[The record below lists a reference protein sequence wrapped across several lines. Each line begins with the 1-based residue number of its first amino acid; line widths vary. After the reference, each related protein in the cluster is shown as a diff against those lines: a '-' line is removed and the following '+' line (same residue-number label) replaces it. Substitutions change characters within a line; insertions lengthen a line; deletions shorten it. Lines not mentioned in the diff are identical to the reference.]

1 MVNESENILDDM
13 TSETQSDLESVIDDS
28 WAKDDQVVD
37 MAQVL
42 EELQKS
48 NDQNLDMAQRAQA
61 ELANYRKRVDDE
73 RLTQQ
78 QYANSRLIIRL
89 LPIVDELEMA
99 LEHSEDTEINASW
112 LDGIK
117 LIHRKVIQ
125 MLEAEGLHKIDAIG
139 QAFDPLQHEAVSTE
153 DSNEVATG
161 YIVGVLRNGYKLHDR
176 IIQPAQVVVAR

>member
-1 MVNESENILDDM
+1 MVNESEDILDNM
-13 TSETQSDLESVIDDS
+13 TTGTEDLVDNSL
-28 WAKDDQVVD
+28 ANDDQVVD
-37 MAQVL
+37 VAELL

-48 NDQNLDMAQRAQA
+48 NDQNLDLAQRAQA

-73 RLTQQ
+73 RLAQQ

-99 LEHSEDTEINASW
+99 LEHSGDIEINASW

-161 YIVGVLRNGYKLHDR
+161 YILEVLRNGYKLHDR

>member
-1 MVNESENILDDM
+1 MVNESEDILDNM
-13 TSETQSDLESVIDDS
+13 ASGTEDLIDDS
-28 WAKDDQVVD
+28 LANDDQVVD
-37 MAQVL
+37 VAELL

-73 RLTQQ
+73 RLAQQ

-99 LEHSEDTEINASW
+99 LEHSGDMEINASW
-112 LDGIK
+112 LDGIT

-161 YIVGVLRNGYKLHDR
+161 YILEVLRNGYKLHDR

>member
-1 MVNESENILDDM
+1 MVNESEDILDNM
-13 TSETQSDLESVIDDS
+13 ASGTESLIDDFV
-28 WAKDDQVVD
+28 ADNDQVVD
-37 MAQVL
+37 VAELL

-73 RLTQQ
+73 RLAQQ

-99 LEHSEDTEINASW
+99 LEHSGDMEINASW

-139 QAFDPLQHEAVSTE
+139 QAFDPLQHEAVSTD

-161 YIVGVLRNGYKLHDR
+161 YILEVLRNGYKLHDR

>member
-1 MVNESENILDDM
+1 MVNESEDILDNM
-13 TSETQSDLESVIDDS
+13 ASGTEDLIDDS
-28 WAKDDQVVD
+28 LANDDQVVD
-37 MAQVL
+37 VAELL

-99 LEHSEDTEINASW
+99 LEHSEDMEINTSW

-125 MLEAEGLHKIDAIG
+125 MLESEGLHKIDAIG
-139 QAFDPLQHEAVSTE
+139 QAFDPLQHEAVSTD

-161 YIVGVLRNGYKLHDR
+161 YILEVLRNGYKLHDR

>member
-1 MVNESENILDDM
+1 MVNESEDILDNM
-13 TSETQSDLESVIDDS
+13 ASGTEALIDDS
-28 WAKDDQVVD
+28 LANDDQVVD
-37 MAQVL
+37 VAELL

-99 LEHSEDTEINASW
+99 LEHSGDMEINASW

-161 YIVGVLRNGYKLHDR
+161 YILEVLRNGYKLHDR

>member
-1 MVNESENILDDM
+1 MVNESEDILDNM
-13 TSETQSDLESVIDDS
+13 ASGTEDLIDDS
-28 WAKDDQVVD
+28 LANDDQVVD
-37 MAQVL
+37 VAELL

-99 LEHSEDTEINASW
+99 LEHSGDMEINTSW

-139 QAFDPLQHEAVSTE
+139 QAFDPLQHEAVSTD

-161 YIVGVLRNGYKLHDR
+161 YILEVLRNGYKLHDR

>member
-1 MVNESENILDDM
+1 MVNESEDILDNM
-13 TSETQSDLESVIDDS
+13 ASGTEDLVDNSL
-28 WAKDDQVVD
+28 ANDDQVVD
-37 MAQVL
+37 VAELL

-48 NDQNLDMAQRAQA
+48 NDQNLDLAQRAQA

-99 LEHSEDTEINASW
+99 LEHSGDMEINASW

-161 YIVGVLRNGYKLHDR
+161 YILEVLRNGYKLHDR

>member
-1 MVNESENILDDM
+1 MVNESEDILDNM
-13 TSETQSDLESVIDDS
+13 TTGTEDLVDNSL
-28 WAKDDQVVD
+28 ANDDQAVD
-37 MAQVL
+37 VAELL

-48 NDQNLDMAQRAQA
+48 NDQNLDLAQRAQA

-73 RLTQQ
+73 RLAQQ

-99 LEHSEDTEINASW
+99 LEHSGDMEINASW

-139 QAFDPLQHEAVSTE
+139 QAFDPLQHEAVSTA

-161 YIVGVLRNGYKLHDR
+161 YILEVLRNGYKLHDR

>member
-1 MVNESENILDDM
+1 MVNESEDILDNM
-13 TSETQSDLESVIDDS
+13 TTGTEDLVDNSL
-28 WAKDDQVVD
+28 ANDDQVVD
-37 MAQVL
+37 VAELL

-99 LEHSEDTEINASW
+99 LEHSGDMEINTSW

-161 YIVGVLRNGYKLHDR
+161 YILEVLRNGYKLHDR

>member
-1 MVNESENILDDM
+1 MVNESEDILDNM
-13 TSETQSDLESVIDDS
+13 TTGTEDLVDNSL
-28 WAKDDQVVD
+28 ANDDQVVD
-37 MAQVL
+37 VAELL

-73 RLTQQ
+73 RLAQQ

-99 LEHSEDTEINASW
+99 LEHSGDMEINASW

-161 YIVGVLRNGYKLHDR
+161 YILEVLRNGYKLHDR

>member
-1 MVNESENILDDM
+1 MVNESEDILDNM
-13 TSETQSDLESVIDDS
+13 TSGSEGLIDDS
-28 WAKDDQVVD
+28 MASDEPAVD
-37 MAQVL
+37 MAALL

-99 LEHSEDTEINASW
+99 LEHSGDAEINASW

-125 MLEAEGLHKIDAIG
+125 MLESEGLHKIDAIG

-161 YIVGVLRNGYKLHDR
+161 YILEVLRNGYKLHDR

>member
-1 MVNESENILDDM
+1 MLNESEDILDNM
-13 TSETQSDLESVIDDS
+13 ASGTESLIDDFV
-28 WAKDDQVVD
+28 ADNDQVVD
-37 MAQVL
+37 VAELL
-42 EELQKS
+42 EELQKT

-99 LEHSEDTEINASW
+99 LEHSGNAEINTSW

-161 YIVGVLRNGYKLHDR
+161 YILEVLRNGYKLHDR

>member
-1 MVNESENILDDM
+1 MVNESEDILDNM
-13 TSETQSDLESVIDDS
+13 TTGTEDLVDNSL
-28 WAKDDQVVD
+28 ANDDQVVD
-37 MAQVL
+37 VAELL

-48 NDQNLDMAQRAQA
+48 NDQNLDLAQRAQA

-73 RLTQQ
+73 RLAQQ

-99 LEHSEDTEINASW
+99 LEHSGDMEINASW
-112 LDGIK
+112 LDGIT

-139 QAFDPLQHEAVSTE
+139 QAFDPLQHEAVSTA

-161 YIVGVLRNGYKLHDR
+161 YILEVLRNGYKLHDR

>member
-1 MVNESENILDDM
+1 MVNESEDILDNM
-13 TSETQSDLESVIDDS
+13 ASGTESLIDDFV
-28 WAKDDQVVD
+28 ADNDQVVD
-37 MAQVL
+37 VAELL

-99 LEHSEDTEINASW
+99 LEHSGDMEINTSW

-125 MLEAEGLHKIDAIG
+125 MLESEGLHKIDAIG
-139 QAFDPLQHEAVSTE
+139 QAFDPLQHEAVSTD

-161 YIVGVLRNGYKLHDR
+161 YILEVLRNGYKLHDR

>member
-1 MVNESENILDDM
+1 MVNESEDILDNM
-13 TSETQSDLESVIDDS
+13 TTGTEDLVDNSL
-28 WAKDDQVVD
+28 ANDDQVVD
-37 MAQVL
+37 VAELL

-73 RLTQQ
+73 RLAQQ

-161 YIVGVLRNGYKLHDR
+161 YILEVLRNGYKLHDR

>member
-1 MVNESENILDDM
+1 MVNESEDILDNM
-13 TSETQSDLESVIDDS
+13 ASGTETEGLVDDS
-28 WAKDDQVVD
+28 MAPDDQVVD
-37 MAQVL
+37 VAELL

-73 RLTQQ
+73 RLAQQ

-99 LEHSEDTEINASW
+99 LEHSGDMEINASW

-139 QAFDPLQHEAVSTE
+139 QAFDPLQHEAVSTGFKRSGYWVHIGSAKE
-153 DSNEVATG
+153 WLQVA
-161 YIVGVLRNGYKLHDR
+161 
-176 IIQPAQVVVAR
+176 

>member
-1 MVNESENILDDM
+1 MVNESEDILDNM
-13 TSETQSDLESVIDDS
+13 TTGTEDLVDNSL
-28 WAKDDQVVD
+28 ANDDQVVD
-37 MAQVL
+37 VAELL

-48 NDQNLDMAQRAQA
+48 NDQNLDLAQRAQA

-73 RLTQQ
+73 RLAQQ

-99 LEHSEDTEINASW
+99 LEHSGDMEINTSW

-125 MLEAEGLHKIDAIG
+125 MLESEGLHKIDAIG

-161 YIVGVLRNGYKLHDR
+161 YILEVLRNGYKLHDR

>member
-1 MVNESENILDDM
+1 MVNESEDILDNM
-13 TSETQSDLESVIDDS
+13 AAGTESLIDDFV
-28 WAKDDQVVD
+28 ADNDQVVD
-37 MAQVL
+37 VAELL

-99 LEHSEDTEINASW
+99 LEHSGDMEINTSW

-161 YIVGVLRNGYKLHDR
+161 YILEVLRNVYKLHDR

>member
-1 MVNESENILDDM
+1 MVNESEDILDNM
-13 TSETQSDLESVIDDS
+13 TTGTEDLVDNSL
-28 WAKDDQVVD
+28 ANDDQVVD
-37 MAQVL
+37 VAELL

-48 NDQNLDMAQRAQA
+48 NDQNLDLAQRAQA

-73 RLTQQ
+73 RLAQQ

-99 LEHSEDTEINASW
+99 LEHSGDMEINASW

-139 QAFDPLQHEAVSTE
+139 QAFDPLQHEAVSTD

-161 YIVGVLRNGYKLHDR
+161 YILEVLRNGYKLHDR

>member
-1 MVNESENILDDM
+1 MVNESEDILDNM
-13 TSETQSDLESVIDDS
+13 ASGTEDLIDDS
-28 WAKDDQVVD
+28 LANDDQVVD
-37 MAQVL
+37 VAELL

-99 LEHSEDTEINASW
+99 LEHSGDMEINASW
-112 LDGIK
+112 LDGIT

-139 QAFDPLQHEAVSTE
+139 QAFDPLQHEAVSTA

-161 YIVGVLRNGYKLHDR
+161 YILEVLRNGYKLHDR

>member
-1 MVNESENILDDM
+1 MVNESEDILDNM
-13 TSETQSDLESVIDDS
+13 ASGTEDLIDDS
-28 WAKDDQVVD
+28 LANDDQVVD
-37 MAQVL
+37 VAELL

-99 LEHSEDTEINASW
+99 LQHSGDMEINVSW

-161 YIVGVLRNGYKLHDR
+161 YILEVLRNGYKLHDR

>member
-1 MVNESENILDDM
+1 MVNESEDILDNM
-13 TSETQSDLESVIDDS
+13 ASGTESLIDDFV
-28 WAKDDQVVD
+28 ADNDQVVD
-37 MAQVL
+37 VAELL

-99 LEHSEDTEINASW
+99 LEHSEDMEINTSW

-125 MLEAEGLHKIDAIG
+125 MLESEGLHKIDAIG
-139 QAFDPLQHEAVSTE
+139 QAFDPLQHEAVSTA

-161 YIVGVLRNGYKLHDR
+161 YILEVLRNGYKLHDR

>member
-1 MVNESENILDDM
+1 MVNESEDILDNM
-13 TSETQSDLESVIDDS
+13 ASETNVEGLVDDS
-28 WAKDDQVVD
+28 LAKDDQVVD
-37 MAQVL
+37 VAQLL
-42 EELQKS
+42 EELQKT

-99 LEHSEDTEINASW
+99 LEHSGDAEINESW

-125 MLEAEGLHKIDAIG
+125 ML
-139 QAFDPLQHEAVSTE
+139 
-153 DSNEVATG
+153 
-161 YIVGVLRNGYKLHDR
+161 
-176 IIQPAQVVVAR
+176 

>member
-1 MVNESENILDDM
+1 MVNESEDILDNM
-13 TSETQSDLESVIDDS
+13 TTGTEDLVDNSL
-28 WAKDDQVVD
+28 ANDDQVVD
-37 MAQVL
+37 VAELL

-99 LEHSEDTEINASW
+99 LEHSGDTEINASW

-161 YIVGVLRNGYKLHDR
+161 YILGVLRNGYKLHDR

>member
-1 MVNESENILDDM
+1 MVNESEDILDNM
-13 TSETQSDLESVIDDS
+13 ASGTEGLIDDS
-28 WAKDDQVVD
+28 LANDDQVVD
-37 MAQVL
+37 VAELL

-99 LEHSEDTEINASW
+99 LQHSGDMEINVSW

-161 YIVGVLRNGYKLHDR
+161 YILEVLRNGYKLHDR

>member
-1 MVNESENILDDM
+1 MVNESEDILDNM
-13 TSETQSDLESVIDDS
+13 ASGTEDLIDDS
-28 WAKDDQVVD
+28 LANDDQVVD
-37 MAQVL
+37 VAELL

-99 LEHSEDTEINASW
+99 LEHSGDMEINTSW

-125 MLEAEGLHKIDAIG
+125 MLESEGLHKIDAIG

-161 YIVGVLRNGYKLHDR
+161 YILEVLRNGYKLHDR

>member
-1 MVNESENILDDM
+1 MVNESEDILDNM
-13 TSETQSDLESVIDDS
+13 ASGTETEGLVDDS
-28 WAKDDQVVD
+28 MAPDDQVVD
-37 MAQVL
+37 VAELL

-48 NDQNLDMAQRAQA
+48 NDQNLDLAQRAQA

-99 LEHSEDTEINASW
+99 LDHSGDMEINASW

-153 DSNEVATG
+153 DSSEVAAG
-161 YIVGVLRNGYKLHDR
+161 YILEVLRNGYKLHDR

>member
-1 MVNESENILDDM
+1 MLNESEDILDNM
-13 TSETQSDLESVIDDS
+13 TTGTEDLVDNSL
-28 WAKDDQVVD
+28 ANDDQVVD
-37 MAQVL
+37 VAELL

-99 LEHSEDTEINASW
+99 LEHSGDTEINASW

-117 LIHRKVIQ
+117 LIHRKAIQ

-161 YIVGVLRNGYKLHDR
+161 YILEVLRNGYKLHDR

>member
-1 MVNESENILDDM
+1 MVNESEDILDNM
-13 TSETQSDLESVIDDS
+13 ASGTEDLIDDS
-28 WAKDDQVVD
+28 LANDDQVVD
-37 MAQVL
+37 VAELL

-99 LEHSEDTEINASW
+99 LEHSGDMEINTSW

-125 MLEAEGLHKIDAIG
+125 MLESEGLHKIDAIG
-139 QAFDPLQHEAVSTE
+139 QAFDPLQHEAVSTD

-161 YIVGVLRNGYKLHDR
+161 YILEVLRNGYKLHDR

>member
-1 MVNESENILDDM
+1 MVNESEDILDNM
-13 TSETQSDLESVIDDS
+13 TTGTEDLVDNSL
-28 WAKDDQVVD
+28 ANDDQVVD
-37 MAQVL
+37 VAELL

-73 RLTQQ
+73 RLAQQ

-99 LEHSEDTEINASW
+99 LEHSGDTEINASW

-117 LIHRKVIQ
+117 LIHRKAIQ

-161 YIVGVLRNGYKLHDR
+161 YILEVLRNGYKLHDR